1 MTKTKHAADIF
12 YAIADANRRKLL
24 DLLAEGE
31 KPVQELVT
39 HFDISFAAISQ
50 HLRILYQVGLVAR
63 RPVGRQRFYR
73 ARRYGFR
80 SCTHGRRVTNTF
92 GKPICNSSGPIW
104 MPNRCRM
111 TDHEYDLHRPDLRSM
126 VPPLT

>member
-1 MTKTKHAADIF
+1 MVTTKRSVNIF

-50 HLRILYQVGLVAR
+50 HLSILHQVGLVVR
-63 RPVGRQRFYR
+63 RPVGRQRWYR
-73 ARRYGFR
+73 ARPERLQEVHEWTARYQHFWQTHLQKLGTYLDARQTSDDR
-80 SCTHGRRVTNTF
+80 S
-92 GKPICNSSGPIW
+92 
-104 MPNRCRM
+104 
-111 TDHEYDLHRPDLRSM
+111 
-126 VPPLT
+126 